1 MALLAIAQGAVKVGS
16 KLFKGIKKRSAKKK
30 ARQEARAEKQNAKLA
45 SLENLLGGGGGGATT
60 PVQAANADFI
70 SNIVDR
76 LQGGQA
82 VDLPV
87 DIAQDADVIRAN
99 RLSGGGGGG
108 NQNMMLIIGGGL
120 LALLLL
126 MRRR

>member
-1 MALLAIAQGAVKVGS
+1 MAVLAIAQGAVKLGS
-16 KLFKGIKKRSAKKK
+16 KLFKGIKKRRAKKM

-45 SLENLLGGGGGGATT
+45 SLEYLLGGGGGGATT

-82 VDLPV
+82 VALPV
-87 DIAQDADVIRAN
+87 DIAPDADAIRAN
-99 RLSGGGGGG
+99 RLSGGGG
-108 NQNMMLIIGGGL
+108 NQNMFVMIGLGI
-120 LALLLL
+120 LALFLL
-126 MRRR
+126 MGRRR